1 MPPRETGYPSRQVE
15 PGSIPRPGG
24 HGGRTEQR
32 TRDDWRPVATSR
44 PGPGE
49 LRLTP
54 IEGYVLSRVDGATS
68 VAEIALITGMA
79 SEALWPILQRLAGQG
94 AIDAPPPATPAPA
107 PAPPPAPAADAPAE
121 PEDATAPSGTHRQ
134 LFETRLH
141 RLPEDA
147 RIALASTAE
156 EPELSALCFDP
167 VPGVVRAVMDN
178 PRAGLSQ
185 ARLIA
190 AHHGNAVGLD
200 AVGEKPA
207 LVQDTEVQRLLL
219 RNPQTPAPL
228 LQRIL
233 SRRRIA
239 DVYNAT
245 QSRELPE
252 RNRAGALQL
261 LRRRFSEVSAEE
273 RVELILRTEGRALA
287 VLSGLALDGKS
298 AALLCA
304 RTFTS
309 ALIVENLARWPATP
323 QPVIV
328 HLLKQPLLR
337 QLPAL
342 RAMLKRHP
350 NCPAS
355 AR

>member
-1 MPPRETGYPSRQVE
+1 M
-15 PGSIPRPGG
+15 
-24 HGGRTEQR
+24 
-32 TRDDWRPVATSR
+32 
-44 PGPGE
+44 
-49 LRLTP
+49 RLTP
-54 IEGYVLSRVDGATS
+54 IEAYVLSRIDGATS
-68 VAEIALITGMA
+68 VGQLALISGME
-79 SEALWPILQRLAGQG
+79 SQSLGPILERLAREG
-94 AIDAPPPATPAPA
+94 AIEPPPPAVDTPAKL
-107 PAPPPAPAADAPAE
+107 
-121 PEDATAPSGTHRQ
+121 EDPTTPSGTHRQ
-134 LFETRLH
+134 LFETKLH
-141 RLPEDA
+141 PLPEDA
-147 RIALASTAE
+147 RAALASTAG

-167 VPGVVRAVMDN
+167 TPSVVRSVMEN
-178 PRAGLSQ
+178 PRAGLPH

-200 AVGEKPA
+200 ALGEKAA
-207 LVQDTEVQRLLL
+207 LLQDTEVQRLLL
-219 RNPQTPAPL
+219 RNQQTSAPL

-233 SRRRIA
+233 SRRRLA

-252 RNRAGALQL
+252 RNRTNAMQM

-287 VLSGLALDGKS
+287 ALSGLSLDGKA

-309 ALIVENLARWPATP
+309 VLIIENLARWPATP
-323 QPVIV
+323 PPVIL

-337 QLPAL
+337 QMPAL

-355 AR
+355 ARQL

>member
-1 MPPRETGYPSRQVE
+1 VE
-15 PGSIPRPGG
+15 
-24 HGGRTEQR
+24 
-32 TRDDWRPVATSR
+32 
-44 PGPGE
+44 
-49 LRLTP
+49 
-54 IEGYVLSRVDGATS
+54 
-68 VAEIALITGMA
+68 
-79 SEALWPILQRLAGQG
+79 EA
-94 AIDAPPPATPAPA
+94 
-107 PAPPPAPAADAPAE
+107 
-121 PEDATAPSGTHRQ
+121 SGTHRQ
-134 LFETRLH
+134 LFETKLH
-141 RLPEDA
+141 PLPEDA
-147 RIALASTAE
+147 RAKLASTAG

-167 VPGVVRAVMDN
+167 VPSVVRTVMEN
-178 PRAGLSQ
+178 SKAGLAH

-200 AVGEKPA
+200 ALGEKPA
-207 LVQDTEVQRLLL
+207 LLQDTEVQRLLL
-219 RNPQTPAPL
+219 RNAQTSVPL

-233 SRRRIA
+233 SRRRLT

-245 QSRELPE
+245 HSHELPE
-252 RNRAGALQL
+252 RNRTGAMQM
-261 LRRRFSEVSAEE
+261 LRRRFTEVSAEE

-287 VLSGLALDGKS
+287 ALSGLTLDGKT

-309 ALIVENLARWPATP
+309 MMIIENLARWPATP
-323 QPVIV
+323 PPVIL

-337 QLPAL
+337 QMPAL

>member
-1 MPPRETGYPSRQVE
+1 M
-15 PGSIPRPGG
+15 
-24 HGGRTEQR
+24 
-32 TRDDWRPVATSR
+32 RDDWKPVAT
-44 PGPGE
+44 PGRDPE
-49 LRLTP
+49 ALRLTP
-54 IEGYVLSRVDGATS
+54 IDAYLLSRIDGATT
-68 VAEIALITGMA
+68 VGELALISGMA
-79 SEALWPILQRLAGQG
+79 PESLWPILELLAREGMIG
-94 AIDAPPPATPAPA
+94 PPPTAGSVLAKAEEPAK
-107 PAPPPAPAADAPAE
+107 AE
-121 PEDATAPSGTHRQ
+121 DPATAEDTATPSGTHRQ
-134 LFETRLH
+134 LFETKLH
-141 RLPEDA
+141 PLSEDA
-147 RIALASTAE
+147 RTKLASTAG

-167 VPGVVRAVMDN
+167 VPSVVRAVMDN
-178 PRAGLSQ
+178 PHAGLPH

-200 AVGEKPA
+200 ALGEKAP
-207 LVQDTEVQRLLL
+207 LLQDTEVQRLLL
-219 RNPQTPAPL
+219 RNAQTSAPL
-228 LQRIL
+228 LQRLL
-233 SRRRIA
+233 SRRRLGDI
-239 DVYNAT
+239 YNAT

-252 RNRAGALQL
+252 RNRTSAMQL

-287 VLSGLALDGKS
+287 ALSGLSLDGKS

-323 QPVIV
+323 PPVIL

-337 QLPAL
+337 QMTQL

-350 NCPAS
+350 NCPQS

>member
-1 MPPRETGYPSRQVE
+1 MVPTNPAQQ
-15 PGSIPRPGG
+15 PGPGGIGFLSQASVRSNTKAISAGG
-24 HGGRTEQR
+24 HGDTVAVLFQPIGPGSVPAPGGDGGSTEQGGA
-32 TRDDWRPVATSR
+32 RDDWKP
-44 PGPGE
+44 
-49 LRLTP
+49 
-54 IEGYVLSRVDGATS
+54 D
-68 VAEIALITGMA
+68 
-79 SEALWPILQRLAGQG
+79 
-94 AIDAPPPATPAPA
+94 PAAPA
-107 PAPPPAPAADAPAE
+107 
-121 PEDATAPSGTHRQ
+121 GTHRQ

-141 RLPEDA
+141 PLPDDA
-147 RIALASTAE
+147 RAALASSAG

-167 VPGVVRAVMDN
+167 TPSVVRAVLSS
-178 PRAGLSQ
+178 PRAGLPH

-200 AVGEKPA
+200 ALGEKPEILHDA
-207 LVQDTEVQRLLL
+207 EVQRLLL
-219 RNPQTPAPL
+219 RNQQTSMPL

-233 SRRRIA
+233 SRRRLA
-239 DVYNAT
+239 EVYNAT

-252 RNRAGALQL
+252 RNRTHAMQM

-273 RVELILRTEGRALA
+273 RVELILRTEGRALPA
-287 VLSGLALDGKS
+287 LAGLSLDGKS

-323 QPVIV
+323 PPVIL
-328 HLLKQPLLR
+328 HLLRQPLLR
-337 QLPAL
+337 QMPAL

-350 NCPAS
+350 NCPQS

>member
-1 MPPRETGYPSRQVE
+1 M
-15 PGSIPRPGG
+15 
-24 HGGRTEQR
+24 
-32 TRDDWRPVATSR
+32 
-44 PGPGE
+44 
-49 LRLTP
+49 RLTP
-54 IEGYVLSRVDGATS
+54 LEAYLLSRIDGATT
-68 VAEIALITGMA
+68 VGELALITGMP
-79 SEALWPILQRLAGQG
+79 SESLWPILEQLASEG
-94 AIDAPPPATPAPA
+94 AIAPPPPAVAIPAPL
-107 PAPPPAPAADAPAE
+107 
-121 PEDATAPSGTHRQ
+121 EDPTAPSGTHRQ
-134 LFETRLH
+134 LFETKLH
-141 RLPEDA
+141 PLPEDA
-147 RIALASTAE
+147 RAALASTAG

-167 VPGVVRAVMDN
+167 VPSVVRAVMEN
-178 PRAGLSQ
+178 PRAGLPH

-200 AVGEKPA
+200 ALGEKAA
-207 LVQDTEVQRLLL
+207 LIQDTEVQRLLL
-219 RNPQTPAPL
+219 RSQQTSAPL

-233 SRRRIA
+233 SRRRLA

-252 RNRAGALQL
+252 RNRTNAMQM

-273 RVELILRTEGRALA
+273 RVELILRTEGRVLA
-287 VLSGLALDGKS
+287 ALSGLSLDGKS

-309 ALIVENLARWPATP
+309 MMIIENLGRWPATP
-323 QPVIV
+323 PPVIL

-337 QLPAL
+337 QMPAL
-342 RAMLKRHP
+342 RALLKRHP